1 MTELIFREESYRI
14 IGACIEVHRR
24 LGCGF
29 LEAVYQDCLEIE
41 LEHQDIPFRSQPE
54 IELTYR
60 DRVIPSKYRPDFICF
75 EKIIVEIKA
84 LSDFASEHRA
94 QVLNYLHATGDRL
107 GLLVN
112 FGAHPKL
119 QYERFVLTR

>member
-1 MTELIFREESYRI
+1 MTELIYREESYRI

-24 LGCGF
+24 MGCGF
-29 LEAVYQDCLEIE
+29 LEPVYQDCLVIE
-41 LEHQDIPFRSQPE
+41 LEHQNIPFRSQPE

-60 DRVIPSKYRPDFICF
+60 DRVLPSRYRPDFICF
-75 EKIIVEIKA
+75 DRIILEIKA

-94 QVLNYLHATGDRL
+94 QVLNYLHATGYQL

-112 FGAHPKL
+112 FGAHPRL
-119 QYERFVLTR
+119 QHERFAMTR